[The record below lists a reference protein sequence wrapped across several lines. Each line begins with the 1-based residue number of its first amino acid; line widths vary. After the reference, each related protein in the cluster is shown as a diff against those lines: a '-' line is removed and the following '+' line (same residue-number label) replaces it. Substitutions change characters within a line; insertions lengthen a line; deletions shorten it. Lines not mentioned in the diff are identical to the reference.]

1 MAVKCILPD
10 CVYEYGHGSNPI
22 PKNILHE
29 IYYEAE
35 NAQNSKLL
43 S

>member
-1 MAVKCILPD
+1 MSVKCLLPD
-10 CVYEYGHGSNPI
+10 GVYDCGHGSKPI
-22 PKNILHE
+22 SKNILHE